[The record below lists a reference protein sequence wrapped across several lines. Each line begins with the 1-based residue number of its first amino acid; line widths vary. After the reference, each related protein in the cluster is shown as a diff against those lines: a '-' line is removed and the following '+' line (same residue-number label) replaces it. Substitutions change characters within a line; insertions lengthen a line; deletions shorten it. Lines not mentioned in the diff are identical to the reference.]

1 MTDNPD
7 AQTRFLFVSEW
18 RSYIPGFLFCVAFAF
33 VGMNLDRL
41 IVNYHKA
48 NQASIAIPLLEE
60 SMQESLAAGDASA
73 AAATRSAIDG
83 HLASLQKVDG
93 SVGEHWE
100 WATFLS
106 EKAQMRYVAI
116 LLLGGILIRN
126 LLPLPRTLLPGIS
139 IARPIIKPGI
149 IILGVHYVWADV
161 VKVGGV
167 GLGLTVVFIFGTAV
181 IVMWLCRRFG
191 VSDGLGGIMGAGTGV
206 CGVSAIIATSPVVR
220 ASPIEMAYAI
230 GTILF
235 FGTLMLFTMPY
246 IGSSIDLSESQF
258 GAWSAVAILN
268 TAQLVAAAEWYGTEA
283 RDTAVLI
290 NVARIMFLPL
300 VVLFALW
307 FYVIRTGDASGQSI
321 NKWQLVKDK
330 FPVFILGFF
339 LLVLL
344 NSMNFDAL
352 GGPKVSGSP
361 FWAMNAVYTWFF
373 AVGFAGIG
381 LSISVADMKKAG
393 GAAFTIGMVAA
404 LVKMILGLAVVLLLG
419 SELLRVTGSS

>member
-1 MTDNPD
+1 MKRP
-7 AQTRFLFVSEW
+7 RYLFVSGW
-18 RSYIPGFLFCVAFAF
+18 GRYVPGFLFCVAFAF
-33 VGMNLDRL
+33 AGMNVDRL
-41 IVNYHKA
+41 IANYHKA
-48 NQASIAIPLLEE
+48 NVASQEIPGLEQQLRDLTVTGAEADTLAGVRRVIE
-60 SMQESLAAGDASA
+60 SHRGALE
-73 AAATRSAIDG
+73 
-83 HLASLQKVDG
+83 KVNG
-93 SVGEHWE
+93 SVGQEWG

-106 EKAQMRYVAI
+106 EKAQMKYVAI

-126 LLPLPRTLLPGIS
+126 LLPLPKTLIPGIS
-139 IARPIIKPGI
+139 IARPVIKPGI

-161 VKVGGV
+161 IKVGGV
-167 GLGLTVVFIFGTAV
+167 GLGLTVVFIFGTAIV
-181 IVMWLCRRFG
+181 VMWMCKKLG

-220 ASPIEMAYAI
+220 SSPIEMAYAI

-246 IGSSIDLSESQF
+246 IGQGIDLSESQF
-258 GAWSAVAILN
+258 GAWAAVAILN

-300 VVLFALW
+300 VVLFSLW
-307 FYVIRTGDASGQSI
+307 FYILRTGKQEPGQEI

-344 NSMNFDAL
+344 NSLNISSL
-352 GGPKVSGSP
+352 GGPKIEGTP

-381 LSISVADMKKAG
+381 LSISIEDMKKAG
-393 GAAFTIGMVAA
+393 GTAFTIGMVAA
-404 LVKMILGLAVVLLLG
+404 LVKMVLGLGVVLLIG
-419 SELLRVTGSS
+419 SEWLRVTGA

>member
-1 MTDNPD
+1 MS
-7 AQTRFLFVSEW
+7 RRRYLFVSGW
-18 RSYIPGFLFCVAFAF
+18 RRYVPGFLFCLAFAF
-33 VGMNLDRL
+33 VGMNVDRL
-41 IVNYHKA
+41 ISNYHKA
-48 NQASIAIPLLEE
+48 
-60 SMQESLAAGDASA
+60 D
-73 AAATRSAIDG
+73 
-83 HLASLQKVDG
+83 LASLAIPGLEQNLQELMESGDDDESVTANRIAIEKHRSALDKVDG
-93 SVGEHWE
+93 TVGQQWG
-100 WATFLS
+100 WATFLY
-106 EKAQMRYVAI
+106 EKAQLKYVAI

-126 LLPLPRTLLPGIS
+126 ALPLPKILIPGIS

-167 GLGLTVVFIFGTAV
+167 GLGLTVVFIFGTAI
-181 IVMWLCRRFG
+181 IVMWLCKKLG

-220 ASPIEMAYAI
+220 SSPIEMAYAI

-246 IGSSIDLSESQF
+246 IGKSIDLSEAQF

-300 VVLFALW
+300 VVLFSLW
-307 FYVIRTGDASGQSI
+307 FYILRTGKQAPGEEI

-344 NSMNFDAL
+344 NSMNLGSL
-352 GGPKVSGSP
+352 GGPKIAGST
-361 FWAMNAVYTWFF
+361 FWAMNAVYKWFF
-373 AVGFAGIG
+373 AIGFAGIG
-381 LSISVADMKKAG
+381 LSISFEDMRRAG
-393 GAAFTIGMVAA
+393 GMAFTIGMVAA
-404 LVKMILGLAVVLLLG
+404 LVKMVLGLLVVLLIG
-419 SELLRVTGSS
+419 SQWLRVTGA

>member
-1 MTDNPD
+1 MS
-7 AQTRFLFVSEW
+7 RRRYLFVSGW
-18 RSYIPGFLFCVAFAF
+18 RRYVPGFLFCLAFAF
-33 VGMNLDRL
+33 VGMNVDRL
-41 IVNYHKA
+41 ISNYHKA
-48 NQASIAIPLLEE
+48 
-60 SMQESLAAGDASA
+60 D
-73 AAATRSAIDG
+73 
-83 HLASLQKVDG
+83 LASLAIPGLEQNLQELMESGDEDESVTANRIAIEKHRSALDKVDG
-93 SVGEHWE
+93 TVGQQWG
-100 WATFLS
+100 WATFLY
-106 EKAQMRYVAI
+106 EKAQLKYVAI

-126 LLPLPRTLLPGIS
+126 ALPLPKILIPGIS

-167 GLGLTVVFIFGTAV
+167 GLGLTVVFIFGTAI
-181 IVMWLCRRFG
+181 IVMWLCKKLG

-220 ASPIEMAYAI
+220 SSPIEMAYAI

-246 IGSSIDLSESQF
+246 IGKSIDLSEAQF

-300 VVLFALW
+300 VVLFSLW
-307 FYVIRTGDASGQSI
+307 FYILRTGKQAPGQEI

-344 NSMNFDAL
+344 NSMNLGSL
-352 GGPKVSGSP
+352 GGPKIAGST
-361 FWAMNAVYTWFF
+361 FWAMNAVYKWFF
-373 AVGFAGIG
+373 AIGFAGIG
-381 LSISVADMKKAG
+381 LSISFEDMRRAG
-393 GAAFTIGMVAA
+393 GMAFTIGMVAA
-404 LVKMILGLAVVLLLG
+404 LVKMVLGLLVVLLIG
-419 SELLRVTGSS
+419 SQWLRVTGA

>member
-1 MTDNPD
+1 MHRLR
-7 AQTRFLFVSEW
+7 QLFVPDW
-18 RSYIPGFLFCVAFAF
+18 GRYVPGFLFCLVFAF
-33 VGMNLDRL
+33 FGMNMDRL
-41 IVNYHKA
+41 IGNYHKA
-48 NQASIAIPLLEE
+48 NVASLAIPALEQELQEIME
-60 SMQESLAAGDASA
+60 SGGDDESL
-73 AAATRSAIDG
+73 
-83 HLASLQKVDG
+83 LASRKAIEKHQGALDRVDG
-93 SVGEHWE
+93 TVGQQWG

-106 EKAQMRYVAI
+106 EKAQLKYVAI

-126 LLPLPRTLLPGIS
+126 LLPLPKRLIPGIG

-161 VKVGGV
+161 IKVGGV
-167 GLGLTVVFIFGTAV
+167 GLGLTVVFIFGTAIV
-181 IVMWLCRRFG
+181 VMWLCKKWG

-220 ASPIEMAYAI
+220 SSPIEMAYAI

-246 IGSSIDLSESQF
+246 IGQSIDLSESQF

-300 VVLFALW
+300 VVLFSLW
-307 FYVIRTGDASGQSI
+307 FYILRTGKQEPGHEI

-339 LLVLL
+339 LLVFL
-344 NSMNFDAL
+344 NSLSIESL
-352 GGPKVSGSP
+352 GGPKITGSS
-361 FWAMNAVYTWFF
+361 FWAMNAVYKWFF
-373 AVGFAGIG
+373 AIGFAGIG
-381 LSISVADMKKAG
+381 LSISIDDMKKAG
-393 GAAFTIGMVAA
+393 GKAFTIGMVAA
-404 LVKMILGLAVVLLLG
+404 LVKMVLGLGVVLLIG
-419 SELLRVTGSS
+419 SEWLRVTGS

>member
-1 MTDNPD
+1 MKRP
-7 AQTRFLFVSEW
+7 RYLFVSGW
-18 RSYIPGFLFCVAFAF
+18 GRYVPGFLFCLVFAFA
-33 VGMNLDRL
+33 GMNLERV
-41 IVNYHKA
+41 IGNYHKA
-48 NQASIAIPLLEE
+48 N
-60 SMQESLAAGDASA
+60 
-73 AAATRSAIDG
+73 
-83 HLASLQKVDG
+83 LASLGIPGLEQELQEMLESGNNAESIAASRRAIEIHRSALDKVEG
-93 SVGEHWE
+93 TAGQRWS
-100 WATFLS
+100 WATFLY
-106 EKAQMRYVAI
+106 EKAQFTYVAI

-126 LLPLPRTLLPGIS
+126 TVPIPQMLIPGIS

-149 IILGVHYVWADV
+149 ILLGVHYVWADI

-181 IVMWLCRRFG
+181 VVMWLCKKWG
-191 VSDGLGGIMGAGTGV
+191 VPDGLGGIMGAGTGV

-220 ASPIEMAYAI
+220 SSPIEMAYAI

-246 IGSSIDLSESQF
+246 IGSSIDMSESEF
-258 GAWSAVAILN
+258 GAWAAVAILN

-300 VVLFALW
+300 VVLFSLW
-307 FYVIRTGDASGQSI
+307 FYVLRTGKQEPGHEI

-344 NSMNFDAL
+344 NSLNLASL
-352 GGPKVSGSP
+352 GGPKITGST
-361 FWAMNAVYTWFF
+361 FWAMNAVYKWFF
-373 AVGFAGIG
+373 AIGFAGIG
-381 LSISVADMKKAG
+381 LSISIEDMKKAG
-393 GAAFTIGMVAA
+393 GKAFTIGMVAA
-404 LVKMILGLAVVLLLG
+404 LVKMVLGLGVVLLIG
-419 SELLRVTGSS
+419 SEWLQVTGS

>member
-1 MTDNPD
+1 MKRPKY
-7 AQTRFLFVSEW
+7 LFVSGW
-18 RSYIPGFLFCVAFAF
+18 SRCVPGFLFCLVFAF
-33 VGMNLDRL
+33 TGMNLERF
-41 IVNYHKA
+41 IYNYHQA
-48 NQASIAIPLLEE
+48 NEASLAIPALELE
-60 SMQESLAAGDASA
+60 LQTMAGSGDNAVA
-73 AAATRSAIDG
+73 LGATEDAIDK
-83 HLASLQKVDG
+83 HRNTLQKVGG
-93 SVGEHWE
+93 SVGQQWG
-100 WATFLS
+100 WATFLY
-106 EKAQMRYVAI
+106 EKAQFSYVAI

-126 LLPLPRTLLPGIS
+126 LLPIPQALIPGIN

-167 GLGLTVVFIFGTAV
+167 GLALTVVFIFGTAI
-181 IVMWLCRRFG
+181 IVMWLCRKLG

-220 ASPIEMAYAI
+220 SSPIEMAYAI

-246 IGSSIDLSESQF
+246 IGQGIDLSESQF
-258 GAWSAVAILN
+258 GAWAAVAILN

-300 VVLFALW
+300 VVLFSVW
-307 FYVIRTGDASGQSI
+307 FYILRTGKQEPGREI

-330 FPVFILGFF
+330 FPLFILGFF

-344 NSMNFDAL
+344 NSLSLESL
-352 GGPKVSGSP
+352 GGPRITGST
-361 FWAMNAVYTWFF
+361 FWAMNAVYKWFF
-373 AVGFAGIG
+373 AIGFAGIG
-381 LSISVADMKKAG
+381 LSISIDDMKKAG
-393 GAAFTIGMVAA
+393 GKAFTIGMVAA
-404 LVKMILGLAVVLLLG
+404 LVKMVLGLGVVLLIG
-419 SELLRVTGSS
+419 SEWLRVTGA

>member
-1 MTDNPD
+1 MGR
-7 AQTRFLFVSEW
+7 QRYLFVSGW
-18 RSYIPGFLFCVAFAF
+18 SRYVPGFLFCLVFAF

-41 IVNYHKA
+41 IGNYHKA
-48 NQASIAIPLLEE
+48 NVASLMIPGLELQLEAMLE
-60 SMQESLAAGDASA
+60 SGHESAP
-73 AAATRSAIDG
+73 ATTKAIDKHRG
-83 HLASLQKVDG
+83 ALDKVGGD
-93 SVGEHWE
+93 VGQRWE
-100 WATFLS
+100 WATFLY
-106 EKAQMRYVAI
+106 EKAQLKYVAI

-126 LLPLPRTLLPGIS
+126 TLPLPKILIPGIS
-139 IARPIIKPGI
+139 VARPIIKPGI

-161 VKVGGV
+161 IKVGGM
-167 GLGLTVVFIFGTAV
+167 GLGLTVVFIFGTAIV
-181 IVMWLCRRFG
+181 VMWLCQRLG

-220 ASPIEMAYAI
+220 SSPIEMAYAI
-230 GTILF
+230 GTILL

-246 IGSSIDLSESQF
+246 IGKSIDLSESQF

-290 NVARIMFLPL
+290 NVARIVFLPL

-307 FYVIRTGDASGQSI
+307 FYVLRTGKLAPGQEI

-344 NSMNFDAL
+344 NSLSLESL

-361 FWAMNAVYTWFF
+361 FWAMNAVYKWFF
-373 AVGFAGIG
+373 AIGFAGIG
-381 LSISVADMKKAG
+381 LSISVEDMRKAG
-393 GAAFTIGMVAA
+393 GTAFTIGMVAA
-404 LVKMILGLAVVLLLG
+404 LVKMVLGLFVVFLIG
-419 SELLRVTGSS
+419 SELLRVTGN

>member
-1 MTDNPD
+1 MKRP
-7 AQTRFLFVSEW
+7 RYLLVSGW
-18 RSYIPGFLFCVAFAF
+18 GRYVPGFLFCLAFAF
-33 VGMNLDRL
+33 AGMNLDRL

-48 NQASIAIPLLEE
+48 NVASLEIPGLELSLQQ
-60 SMQESLAAGDASA
+60 SMETGDNNKSV
-73 AAATRSAIDG
+73 AATSKAIENHRSA
-83 HLASLQKVDG
+83 LEKVG
-93 SVGEHWE
+93 GTVRQRWG

-106 EKAQMRYVAI
+106 EKAQMKYVAI

-126 LLPLPRTLLPGIS
+126 ILPLPKLLIPGIS

-161 VKVGGV
+161 IRVGGV

-181 IVMWLCRRFG
+181 VVMWLCKKWG

-220 ASPIEMAYAI
+220 SSPIEMAYAI

-246 IGSSIDLSESQF
+246 IGNSIDLPESQF
-258 GAWSAVAILN
+258 GAWAAVAILN

-290 NVARIMFLPL
+290 NVARIMLLPL
-300 VVLFALW
+300 VVLFSLW
-307 FYVIRTGDASGQSI
+307 FYILRTGKQQPGHEI
-321 NKWQLVKDK
+321 NKWRLVRDK
-330 FPVFILGFF
+330 FPIFILGFF

-344 NSMNFDAL
+344 NSLNMESL
-352 GGPKVSGSP
+352 GGPKITGST
-361 FWAMNAVYTWFF
+361 FWAMNAVYQWFF
-373 AVGFAGIG
+373 AIGFAGIG
-381 LSISVADMKKAG
+381 LSISVDDMKKAG
-393 GAAFTIGMVAA
+393 GKAFTIGMVAA
-404 LVKMILGLAVVLLLG
+404 LVKMVLGLGVVLLIG
-419 SELLRVTGSS
+419 SQWLQVTGA

>member
-1 MTDNPD
+1 MS
-7 AQTRFLFVSEW
+7 RRRYLFVSGW
-18 RSYIPGFLFCVAFAF
+18 RRYVPGFLFCLAFAF
-33 VGMNLDRL
+33 VGMNVDRL
-41 IVNYHKA
+41 ISNYHKA
-48 NQASIAIPLLEE
+48 
-60 SMQESLAAGDASA
+60 D
-73 AAATRSAIDG
+73 
-83 HLASLQKVDG
+83 LASLAIPGLEQNLQELMESGDEDESVTANRIAIEKHRSALDKVDG
-93 SVGEHWE
+93 TVGQQWG
-100 WATFLS
+100 WATFLY
-106 EKAQMRYVAI
+106 EKAQLKYVAI

-126 LLPLPRTLLPGIS
+126 ALPLPKILIPGIS

-167 GLGLTVVFIFGTAV
+167 GLGLTVVFIFGTAI
-181 IVMWLCRRFG
+181 IVMWLCKKLG

-220 ASPIEMAYAI
+220 SSPIEMAYAI

-246 IGSSIDLSESQF
+246 IGKSIDLSEAQF

-300 VVLFALW
+300 VVLFSLW
-307 FYVIRTGDASGQSI
+307 FYILRTGKQAPGQEI

-344 NSMNFDAL
+344 NSMNLGSL
-352 GGPKVSGSP
+352 GGPKIAGST
-361 FWAMNAVYTWFF
+361 FWAMNAVYKWFF
-373 AVGFAGIG
+373 AIGFAGIG
-381 LSISVADMKKAG
+381 LSISFEDMRRAG
-393 GAAFTIGMVAA
+393 GMAFTIGMVAA
-404 LVKMILGLAVVLLLG
+404 LVKMVLGLGVVLLIG
-419 SELLRVTGSS
+419 SQWLRVTGA

>member
-1 MTDNPD
+1 MKRP
-7 AQTRFLFVSEW
+7 RYLFVSGW
-18 RSYIPGFLFCVAFAF
+18 GRYVPGFLFCVAFAF
-33 VGMNLDRL
+33 IGMNVDRL
-41 IVNYHKA
+41 IASYHKA
-48 NQASIAIPLLEE
+48 NIASLEMPGLQQQLEE
-60 SMQESLAAGDASA
+60 MTASGNDVESLASI
-73 AAATRSAIDG
+73 RSAIEN
-83 HLASLQKVDG
+83 HRSALEKVG
-93 SVGEHWE
+93 GTAGQEWG

-106 EKAQMRYVAI
+106 EKAQMKYVAI

-126 LLPLPRTLLPGIS
+126 FLPLPKILIPGIS
-139 IARPIIKPGI
+139 IARPVIKPGI

-161 VKVGGV
+161 IKVGGV
-167 GLGLTVVFIFGTAV
+167 GLGLTVVFIFGTAIV
-181 IVMWLCRRFG
+181 VMWLCKKLG

-220 ASPIEMAYAI
+220 SSPIEMAYAI

-246 IGSSIDLSESQF
+246 IGQGIDLSESQF
-258 GAWSAVAILN
+258 GAWAAVAILN

-300 VVLFALW
+300 VVLFAVW
-307 FYVIRTGDASGQSI
+307 FYILRTGKQEPGQEI
-321 NKWQLVKDK
+321 NKWRLVKDK

-339 LLVLL
+339 LLVFL
-344 NSMNFDAL
+344 NSLNISSL
-352 GGPKVSGSP
+352 GGPKIEGSS

-381 LSISVADMKKAG
+381 LSISVEDMKKAG
-393 GAAFTIGMVAA
+393 GTAFTIGMVAA
-404 LVKMILGLAVVLLLG
+404 LVKMVLGLGVVLLIG
-419 SELLRVTGSS
+419 SEWLRVTGA